1 MAWQLAL
8 QATLF
13 ALLGPVIWTLLEQTS
28 QFPQFSLAWNSFA
41 PAMLGYVVTW
51 PATLIAAV
59 TFAVVVNRIS
69 LHLQQVKSGV
79 IRNATAGA
87 VAGGVGAALAA
98 LAVALYLLYADPSHS
113 RGTTAFQTLAWLG
126 PLAGFFL
133 ASGAICGALVSALS
147 APWIGAVVLSVYI
160 ATFVSFK
167 LYERDFRL
175 SLVPDGLHVSSVI
188 YAKEESW
195 GLPLFPLPGDNETG
209 LIVYELPLS
218 TAQVLEKRGIEY
230 LRTLPPNAGDDR
242 DWRGRYEEWRP
253 TPLSD
258 PHWLKD
264 PISDAA
270 FSTAHVRSY
279 LYKYGFGIDVD
290 SDIEALID
298 EAIAKP
304 GSYYAYGRLGV
315 LIVIPSKLRV
325 VYAYAG

>member
-1 MAWQLAL
+1 
-8 QATLF
+8 
-13 ALLGPVIWTLLEQTS
+13 
-28 QFPQFSLAWNSFA
+28 
-41 PAMLGYVVTW
+41 
-51 PATLIAAV
+51 
-59 TFAVVVNRIS
+59 
-69 LHLQQVKSGV
+69 
-79 IRNATAGA
+79 
-87 VAGGVGAALAA
+87 VA
-98 LAVALYLLYADPSHS
+98 
-113 RGTTAFQTLAWLG
+113 AFQ
-126 PLAGFFL
+126 
-133 ASGAICGALVSALS
+133 
-147 APWIGAVVLSVYI
+147 
-160 ATFVSFK
+160 
-167 LYERDFRL
+167 R
-175 SLVPDGLHVSSVI
+175 SLT
-188 YAKEESW
+188 
-195 GLPLFPLPGDNETG
+195 PLPGDNETG
-209 LIVYELPLS
+209 LIVYELALS